1 MRPFLLCGM
10 QHAEADVHLMNRTY
24 NKDIMKKLSI
34 LLGLML
40 LLQPAVSAQ
49 EKDDA
54 FPRHGFKVGVAGV
67 PVIEGLM
74 FGRFGEKFPIPSDNP
89 SYIYSDYEGPRY
101 MLGHLTA
108 EYSYNCSRKFTLAA
122 VAYMSG
128 MWKNVYDYK
137 GNRRG
142 RESSV
147 SVHILPTARFKYL
160 DRPACTLYG
169 SVGIGAWMSY
179 DDNEFMAM
187 PSVQVVPLGV
197 TFGRKLYGFAESGF
211 GMAFIGWSVGVGYRF

>member
-1 MRPFLLCGM
+1 M
-10 QHAEADVHLMNRTY
+10 QHARTYVHLIDRTD

-34 LLGLML
+34 LFGML
-40 LLQPAVSAQ
+40 LILHPAVHAR
-49 EKDDA
+49 EKDDV
-54 FPRHGFKVGVAGV
+54 FPRHEFRIGMAGY
-67 PVIEGLM
+67 PVMEWLM
-74 FGRFGEKFPIPSDNP
+74 FGRFGEPAYRPYDNP
-89 SYIYSDYEGPRY
+89 SYLYRDYEGPRY
-101 MLGHLTA
+101 MLGHVTA
-108 EYSYNCSRKFTLAA
+108 EYSYNCSRRFTFAA
-122 VAYMSG
+122 VAYMAG
-128 MWKNVYDYK
+128 MWNDVYDYK

-179 DDNEFMAM
+179 DDNEFMAK
-187 PSVQVVPLGV
+187 PSVQVVPLGI

-211 GMAFIGWSVGVGYRF
+211 GMAYVGWSIGVGYRF